1 MKAKTVKGV
10 QTAKKEITRKSVTIK
25 QAAKPATK
33 TRKPRK
39 SQKNQI
45 AVLWRDYHRTHSV
58 PARNRLVEYYMPIVR
73 KLAEIIARRLWPR
86 VSADELA
93 SAGYDGLIAAVG
105 SFDPERGVKFET
117 FCRQRILGAIRD
129 WQREIDP
136 LGRSGRTFE
145 RSLTSTEE
153 RFQAQEGRTPTV
165 TELAE
170 RMDLPISRFV
180 KMKKTVLASHCVPLE
195 STLDRNDESRVSS
208 LVPVDPGPGPT
219 HHTERELI
227 RDYLTR
233 GLKEQ
238 DRLILTL
245 YYYEKLT
252 MAAIGT
258 VLGVSESRVC
268 QRHAE
273 IVDQLRARFTHTAC
287 DLVA

>member
-1 MKAKTVKGV
+1 MPTK
-10 QTAKKEITRKSVTIK
+10 TAKSAKARPGNKDVARIWRNYQRTRSTEH
-25 QAAKPATK
+25 
-33 TRKPRK
+33 R
-39 SQKNQI
+39 NQ
-45 AVLWRDYHRTHSV
+45 
-58 PARNRLVEYYMPIVR
+58 LVEHYMPLVH

-86 VSADELA
+86 VTADELA
-93 SAGYDGLIAAVG
+93 SAGYDGLIGAVT
-105 SFDPERGVKFET
+105 SFDPKRGVKFET

-136 LGRSGRTFE
+136 LGRSGRNFE
-145 RSLTSTEE
+145 RAVTAAEDHL
-153 RFQAQEGRTPTV
+153 QARTGRTPNSD
-165 TELAE
+165 ELA
-170 RMDLPISRFV
+170 RHMGLPLSRFI
-180 KMKKTVLASHCVPLE
+180 KMKNTVLASHCVPLE
-195 STLDRNDESRVSS
+195 SGSDRSDDPRASA
-208 LVPVDPGPGPT
+208 LVPVDPGPSPV

-227 RDYLTR
+227 REHITR

-273 IVDQLRARFTHTAC
+273 IMEQLRARFVDSAC

>member
-1 MKAKTVKGV
+1 M
-10 QTAKKEITRKSVTIK
+10 R
-25 QAAKPATK
+25 TK
-33 TRKPRK
+33 TRQDP
-39 SQKNQI
+39 I
-45 AVLWRDYHRTHSV
+45 TALWKDFHKTHSV
-58 PARNRLVEYYMPIVR
+58 DARNRLVEHYVPLVH

-93 SAGYDGLIAAVG
+93 SAGYDGLIAAVT
-105 SFDPERGVKFET
+105 SFDPRRGVKFET
-117 FCRQRILGAIRD
+117 YCRQRIVGAIRD

-136 LGRSGRTFE
+136 LGRSGRNFE
-145 RSLTSTEE
+145 RSMNAAEE
-153 RFQAQEGRTPTV
+153 RFQAESGRMPSA
-165 TELAE
+165 TELAH
-170 RMDLPISRFV
+170 RMHLPVSKFMR
-180 KMKKTVLASHCVPLE
+180 MKCTVSASHNVSLE
-195 STLDRNDESRVSS
+195 STSDRSDDTRMSA
-208 LVPVDPGPGPT
+208 LVPVDPGPGPV

-227 RDYLTR
+227 REYVTR

-252 MAAIGT
+252 MAAIGA

-273 IVDQLRARFTHTAC
+273 IVDQLRTRFASTAC

>member
-1 MKAKTVKGV
+1 MKASVKRNGV
-10 QTAKKEITRKSVTIK
+10 SAM
-25 QAAKPATK
+25 
-33 TRKPRK
+33 
-39 SQKNQI
+39 
-45 AVLWRDYHRTHSV
+45 WRAYHRTRSIKS
-58 PARNRLVEYYMPIVR
+58 RNALVENYMPLVM

-86 VSADELA
+86 VTADELA
-93 SAGYDGLIAAVG
+93 SAGYDGLIGAVT
-105 SFDPERGVKFET
+105 SFDTSRGVKFET
-117 FCRQRILGAIRD
+117 FCRQRIIGAIRD

-136 LGRSGRTFE
+136 LGRSGRNFE
-145 RSLTSTEE
+145 RALTSAEE
-153 RFQAQEGRTPTV
+153 QFRAERGRAPTSP
-165 TELAE
+165 ELAQKL
-170 RMDLPISRFV
+170 DLPLVKFI

-195 STLDRNDESRVSS
+195 CNNDRGDDPRLGS
-208 LVPVDPGPGPT
+208 LVPVDPGPSPV

-227 RDYLTR
+227 REYLTR

-273 IVDQLRARFTHTAC
+273 IMDQLRTRFADAAC

>member
-1 MKAKTVKGV
+1 MSVKASVKKNGV
-10 QTAKKEITRKSVTIK
+10 SAM
-25 QAAKPATK
+25 
-33 TRKPRK
+33 
-39 SQKNQI
+39 
-45 AVLWRDYHRTHSV
+45 WRAYHRTRSV
-58 PARNRLVEYYMPIVR
+58 KARNALVENYMSLVM

-93 SAGYDGLIAAVG
+93 SAGYDGLIAAVT
-105 SFDPERGVKFET
+105 SFDPTRGVKFET
-117 FCRQRILGAIRD
+117 FCRQRIVGAIRD

-136 LGRSGRTFE
+136 LGRSGRSFE
-145 RSLTSTEE
+145 RALTSAEE
-153 RFQAQEGRTPTV
+153 QFHAERGRAPTSP
-165 TELAE
+165 ELA
-170 RMDLPISRFV
+170 RKLGLPLVKFI

-195 STLDRNDESRVSS
+195 CNSDRGDDSRLGS
-208 LVPVDPGPGPT
+208 LVPVDPGPSPV

-227 RDYLTR
+227 REYLTR

-252 MAAIGT
+252 MAAIGA

-273 IVDQLRARFTHTAC
+273 IMDQLRTRFADATC

>member
-1 MKAKTVKGV
+1 MKVAK
-10 QTAKKEITRKSVTIK
+10 QKEGRI
-25 QAAKPATK
+25 AT
-33 TRKPRK
+33 
-39 SQKNQI
+39 
-45 AVLWRDYHRTHSV
+45 LWRKYHRTHAV
-58 PARNRLVEYYMPIVR
+58 EARNELVEHYMPLVN

-86 VSADELA
+86 VTADELA
-93 SAGYDGLIAAVG
+93 SAGYDGLIAAVT
-105 SFDPERGVKFET
+105 SFDPARGVKFET

-136 LGRSGRTFE
+136 LGRSGRNFE
-145 RSLTSTEE
+145 RALNGAEE
-153 RFQAQEGRTPTV
+153 RFQAERGRAPTSS
-165 TELAE
+165 ELA
-170 RMDLPISRFV
+170 RKMGLSLGKFI
-180 KMKKTVLASHCVPLE
+180 KMKRTVLASHCVPLE
-195 STLDRNDESRVSS
+195 STSDRSDDPRIGS
-208 LVPVDPGPGPT
+208 LVPADPAPGPM

-227 RDYLTR
+227 REYLTR

-252 MAAIGT
+252 MAAIGA

-273 IVDQLRARFTHTAC
+273 IMDQLRARFADTAC

>member
-1 MKAKTVKGV
+1 MKRRSKND
-10 QTAKKEITRKSVTIK
+10 TAVALWNDYRHTRS
-25 QAAKPATK
+25 
-33 TRKPRK
+33 
-39 SQKNQI
+39 
-45 AVLWRDYHRTHSV
+45 DD
-58 PARNRLVEYYMPIVR
+58 ARNRLVEHYMPLVH
-73 KLAEIIARRLWPR
+73 KLAEIMARRLWPR

-105 SFDPERGVKFET
+105 AFDPNRGVKFET
-117 FCRQRILGAIRD
+117 YCRQRIVGAIRD

-136 LGRSGRTFE
+136 LGRSGRNFE
-145 RSLTSTEE
+145 RTMNTVEE
-153 RFQAQEGRTPTV
+153 RWQAETGRTPTSD
-165 TELAE
+165 ELAG
-170 RMDLPISRFV
+170 RMDLPLSRFV
-180 KMKKTVLASHCVPLE
+180 KMKKTVAASHCVPIE
-195 STLDRNDESRVSS
+195 TGSDRNDDSRISA
-208 LVPVDPGPGPT
+208 LVPVDPGPGPV

-227 RDYLTR
+227 REYLTR

-252 MAAIGT
+252 MASIGA

-273 IVDQLRARFTHTAC
+273 IVDQLRSRFANSAC

>member
-1 MKAKTVKGV
+1 MNAH
-10 QTAKKEITRKSVTIK
+10 TATCPKHDRKD
-25 QAAKPATK
+25 
-33 TRKPRK
+33 R
-39 SQKNQI
+39 I
-45 AVLWRDYHRTHSV
+45 AVLWRNYRRTRSIAV
-58 PARNRLVEYYMPIVR
+58 RNRLIEHYMPIVK

-86 VSADELA
+86 VSAEELA
-93 SAGYDGLIAAVG
+93 SAGYEGLIAAVG
-105 SFDPERGVKFET
+105 SYDLNRGVKFET

-136 LGRSGRTFE
+136 LGRAGRSFE
-145 RSLTSTEE
+145 RVLTAAED
-153 RFQAQEGRTPTV
+153 RFQAQRGRTPTSP
-165 TELAE
+165 ELAE
-170 RMDLPISRFV
+170 QLGLPLGKFV
-180 KMKKTVLASHCVPLE
+180 RMKKTVLASHCVPLE
-195 STLDRNDESRVSS
+195 SGGDREDPRASS
-208 LVPVDPGPGPT
+208 LIPVDPGPSPV

-227 RDYLTR
+227 REFLTK

-245 YYYEKLT
+245 YYYERLT

-273 IVDQLRARFTHTAC
+273 IVEQLRARFADTTC